1 MITPS
6 TTKEVIKM
14 SIINT
19 VEWFHVN
26 EKEIERFKDYLVTD
40 GDVIEIKWFDG
51 EDWDSL
57 REENSYINNED
68 ITHFAEVPYI

>member
-6 TTKEVIKM
+6 TTNEVSKM

-26 EKEIERFKDYLVTD
+26 EKEIEWLKHYLVTD
-40 GDVIEIKWFDG
+40 GDNVEIKWFDG
-51 EDWDSL
+51 YDWDSL
-57 REENSYINNED
+57 LEHRSDINSED
-68 ITHFAEVPYI
+68 ITHFAELPYI